1 MIERVTAIL
10 ERLGVLRGPLDP
22 LDLSLMARFAGNTTV
37 IVFTGREAFHVVKLG
52 SWRPLGE
59 EFALLARVHAA
70 LPGYVAPPLALEE
83 IEGMDVMVV
92 QGIPHRPLV
101 GMPQGGEAGKCAL
114 ALAGFL
120 AEAQAAFAET
130 GRDVPAEVRAAAA
143 RVAPR
148 LPAGALQAWLD
159 AHAGSLQSLTA
170 STQHGDLSLT
180 NIGLASNGVV
190 VFDWEDFGHVHVA
203 GFDLATLLLS
213 THEFDV
219 DALERALA
227 RPRSFAARLMRAA
240 GPRLGLDGERLMA
253 LLPAYLAS
261 FIDLKTRQGYAP
273 YVQELALGAL
283 RASLAR

>member
-1 MIERVTAIL
+1 MIERVTAVL

-22 LDLSLMARFAGNTTV
+22 LGLSLMARFAGNTTV
-37 IVFTGREAFHVVKLG
+37 IVFTGREGFHVVKLG
-52 SWRPLGE
+52 SWRPLDE

-70 LPGYVAPPLALEE
+70 LPGYVAPPLALER

-101 GMPQGGEAGKCAL
+101 GMPQGREAAKCAL
-114 ALAGFL
+114 ALADFL
-120 AEAQAAFAET
+120 ADAQAAFAET
-130 GRDVPAEVRAAAA
+130 ARDLEPELRAAAA

-148 LPAGALQAWLD
+148 LPDGLLLAWFDAQAHRLRTL
-159 AHAGSLQSLTA
+159 AACA
-170 STQHGDLSLT
+170 QHGDLSLT
-180 NIGLASNGVV
+180 NIGVAAQGVV

-219 DALERALA
+219 AALGRALA
-227 RPRSFAARLMRAA
+227 RPRSFAAQLMRAA
-240 GPRLGLDGERLMA
+240 GPRLDLDGPRLMA

-273 YVQELALGAL
+273 YVQELALQAL
-283 RASLAR
+283 RASLGR